1 MRTLCAVV
9 LAFEVVVIGLA
20 VPVAIQLG
28 GHPPATAGA
37 VWGGLA
43 AAALLLAGMQRF
55 RWAYYAG
62 WVLQVLFLASGFLVP
77 GLAVLGVVFVGLWV
91 AATVV
96 GRRTDAM
103 QRAAEDTS
111 EGAEEAP
118 AQADGSAERS
128 G

>member
-9 LAFEVVVIGLA
+9 LAFEAIVIGLA

-28 GHPPATAGA
+28 GHPPATAGV

-43 AAALLLAGMQRF
+43 AAALLLAAVQRF
-55 RWAYYAG
+55 RWAHYAG
-62 WVLQVLFLASGFLVP
+62 WVLQALFLTSGFLVP
-77 GLAVLGVVFVGLWV
+77 GLAVLGVVFAGLWV

-103 QRAAEDTS
+103 RLAADDAA
-111 EGAEEAP
+111 EGAEDAS
-118 AQADGSAERS
+118 AQAGGSAERN